1 MKVLVLEDVPQAS
14 GEVVERLSAAG
25 MEVVRCHEPDGPA
38 FPCSGMPGGSGCPL
52 EHQAIDV
59 AVSVRAEG
67 GQPTVSEDGVRC
79 ALRNHVPVVA
89 TGASED
95 APWLPLATV
104 VEPEPA
110 QIVGAVAE
118 AADAPLRRH
127 SDVATAELREVLDRK
142 GVDASAAEAVVE
154 RRVGGLRVTL
164 RPGVDVD
171 TPVAQ
176 AAAVRVAA
184 ALRAI
189 DDKSSAVDVT
199 VAPAGDLVGAGT

>member
-1 MKVLVLEDVPQAS
+1 MKVLVLEDAWRAS
-14 GEVVERLSAAG
+14 DEVADRLSAAG
-25 MEVVRCHEPDGPA
+25 MEVVRCHEPDQPP
-38 FPCSGMPGGSGCPL
+38 FPCSGMPGGAGCPM

-59 AVSVRAEG
+59 AISVRQGDGA
-67 GQPTVSEDGVRC
+67 PTVSEDGVRC
-79 ALRNHVPVVA
+79 ALRHHVPVVA
-89 TGASED
+89 AGVSEGA
-95 APWLPLATV
+95 AWLPLVTV
-104 VEPEPA
+104 VERDTA
-110 QIVGAVAE
+110 RAVEAVQE

-127 SDVATAELREVLDRK
+127 TERATAELREVLVRK
-142 GVDASAAEAVVE
+142 GVDASRAEATVE

-164 RPGVDVD
+164 RPGTDLS

-199 VAPAGDLVGAGT
+199 VAPAGDLVGASS